1 MLPLSPPPNSITRIR
16 PRWPHVTLQVVQVV
30 PYVTLQVVTYVT
42 LQVVPHVTLQ
52 VVPHVTLQ
60 AVPYVTLHVVEF
72 FLSNNAHLW
81 LPAVDTNQ

>member
-1 MLPLSPPPNSITRIR
+1 MIRIR

-52 VVPHVTLQ
+52 
-60 AVPYVTLHVVEF
+60 AVPCVTLHVVEF